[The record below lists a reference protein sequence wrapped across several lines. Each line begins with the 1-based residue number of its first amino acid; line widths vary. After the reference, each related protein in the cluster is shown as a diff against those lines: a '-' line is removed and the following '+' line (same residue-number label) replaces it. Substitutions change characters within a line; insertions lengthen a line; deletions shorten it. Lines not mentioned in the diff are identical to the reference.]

1 MPNSPR
7 IVPGANQDV
16 TSRVLTNDYQ
26 APVFSATI
34 SPVIAAARTVI
45 GPVALTGATTF
56 NPSIAQSY
64 IADEIT
70 VLFSNGTGGALVVT
84 TGANVSSLG
93 TLSVAAGKKG
103 SIYMIFDGS
112 TWVESGRAATV

>member
-7 IVPGANQDV
+7 IVPGVNQDV

-26 APVFSATI
+26 APVFAATI
-34 SPVIAAARTVI
+34 SPVITAARTVI
-45 GPVALTGATTF
+45 GPVALTGAVTF
-56 NPSIAQSY
+56 NPSLAQSY

-70 VLFSNGTGGALVVT
+70 VLFSNGTAGALVVT
-84 TGANVSSLG
+84 TGANISSLG

-103 SIYMIFDGS
+103 SIYMIFDGA